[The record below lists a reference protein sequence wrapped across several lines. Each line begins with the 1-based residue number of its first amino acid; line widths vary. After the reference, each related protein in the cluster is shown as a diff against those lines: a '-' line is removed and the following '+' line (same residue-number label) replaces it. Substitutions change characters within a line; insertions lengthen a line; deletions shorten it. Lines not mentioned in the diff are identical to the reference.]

1 MLHRF
6 NIRGSVTAF
15 ALLCAMASLLGCTAS
30 AAPQPIPEPGMPLP
44 TATPRPVKLPLDHAA
59 HDAETEWWYYSGH
72 ARSETGRE
80 YGFHVA
86 LFRTDGGDSGRT
98 YDRVQASVIDLQ
110 NGARWHWTR
119 DGVTEEGRSVVTA
132 GELLNVL
139 VGDARIQIRGDG
151 THILSVSDSESGLGI
166 ELTLASSD
174 SLMLHD
180 DIGWI
185 PFPFGYSYYYT
196 QPRLS
201 ATGTIRTGTGPAIDT
216 VEVSGEVWY
225 DHQWG
230 DFIVLGWPG
239 GWYWTGLHLDDGA
252 SLMLSEVRGTDGE
265 RYRLFGTYLGAD
277 GRQQTLDADRDGIE
291 IEHLEYWTSAATGAE
306 YPVSSRIRVA
316 SLALDVILVPR
327 IVDQETITSI
337 GDDNSA
343 TYWEGSVIAT
353 DSVSGDAVGQGYLEL
368 AGYVLPDP
376 LSWRDR

>member
-1 MLHRF
+1 MLNRF

-15 ALLCAMASLLGCTAS
+15 ALLCATALLLGCTAS
-30 AAPQPIPEPGMPLP
+30 ADPQPIPEPGMPLP
-44 TATPRPVKLPLDHAA
+44 TATPRPVELPLDHAA

-72 ARSETGRE
+72 ARSQTGND

-86 LFRTDGGDSGRT
+86 LFRTDGGDSGRKF
-98 YDRVQASVIDLQ
+98 DRVQASVIDLQ

-119 DGVTEEGRSVVTA
+119 DGVTEEGRSAVAA
-132 GELLNVL
+132 GELLNVS
-139 VGDARIQIRGDG
+139 VGDARVQIGSDG
-151 THILSVSDSESGLGI
+151 THILSMSVSESDLGI
-166 ELTLASSD
+166 EMTLASSD

-185 PFPFGYSYYYT
+185 PFPFGSSYYYT

-201 ATGTIRTGTGPAIDT
+201 ATGTIRTGAGPATDT
-216 VEVSGEVWY
+216 VAVTGEVWY

-252 SLMLSEVRGTDGE
+252 SLMLSEVRGPEGE

-316 SLALDVILVPR
+316 SLALDIILVPR
-327 IVDQETITSI
+327 VVDQETITSI
-337 GDDNSA
+337 GDDDSA
-343 TYWEGSVIAT
+343 TYWEGSVVAT
-353 DSVSGDAVGQGYLEL
+353 DSVSGDAIGQGYLEL